1 MEIGQAIDYTILAAS
16 LIGAVGVILA
26 SLKKLLN
33 SIIKPLNDKLD
44 TYEFE
49 SKKTDL
55 INYMCLA
62 EKMDLTE
69 EQRINAH
76 ELYDYYVS
84 HNGNSYVHDKWEK
97 LVEKG
102 LI

>member
-69 EQRINAH
+69 EQRMNEH
-76 ELYDYYVS
+76 ELYDYYID
-84 HNGNSYVHDKWEK
+84 HNGNSYVHDKWER

>member
-26 SLKKLLN
+26 SLRKLLN

-69 EQRINAH
+69 EQKINAH
-76 ELYDYYVS
+76 ELYDYYVN